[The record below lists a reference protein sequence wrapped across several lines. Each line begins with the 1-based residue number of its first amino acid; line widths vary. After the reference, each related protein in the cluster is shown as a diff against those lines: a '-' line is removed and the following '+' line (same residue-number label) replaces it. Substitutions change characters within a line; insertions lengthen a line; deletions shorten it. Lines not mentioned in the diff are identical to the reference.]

1 MENGEQSA
9 IADFFNVREKENVF
23 CVFFFNVTHIFFAK
37 ILEEHRKNCEQEGK
51 YVEAEI
57 AKNRLEELK
66 THEDNRQKE
75 SMRARQI
82 ADKLGI
88 EEAHKLEF
96 EQFEGS
102 WKKKIDDYEGHSEK

>member
-1 MENGEQSA
+1 LC
-9 IADFFNVREKENVF
+9 IL
-23 CVFFFNVTHIFFAK
+23 NVTHIFFAK